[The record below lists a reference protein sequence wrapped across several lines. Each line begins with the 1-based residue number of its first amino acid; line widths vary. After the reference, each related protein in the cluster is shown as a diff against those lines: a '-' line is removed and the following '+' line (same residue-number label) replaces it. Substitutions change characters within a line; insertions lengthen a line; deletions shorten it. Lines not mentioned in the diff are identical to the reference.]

1 VQVVIKQGGKK
12 NEKHIDLVIGSLIR
26 KLMKCA
32 QCKQSC
38 SQSNEKVTKNKK
50 SNHNKNFS

>member
-32 QCKQSC
+32 QC
-38 SQSNEKVTKNKK
+38 
-50 SNHNKNFS
+50 